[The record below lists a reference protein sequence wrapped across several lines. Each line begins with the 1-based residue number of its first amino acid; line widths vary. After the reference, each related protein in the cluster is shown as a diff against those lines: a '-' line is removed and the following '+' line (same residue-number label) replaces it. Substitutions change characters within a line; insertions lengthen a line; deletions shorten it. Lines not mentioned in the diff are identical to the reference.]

1 MNRWAVLEVRTGR
14 VRSRHKTEMGAQRAL
29 DQDERHQAR
38 RLNRPGMVG
47 GGYGFVELAAIDE
60 SQKAVA

>member
-1 MNRWAVLEVRTGR
+1 
-14 VRSRHKTEMGAQRAL
+14 MGAQRAL